1 MLGPMSHLPF
11 TKYYLGHPL
20 RSNAGFTLIELII
33 VTSIVAILL
42 AVGVPS
48 FKYVTQANRSSS
60 EINGLLGD
68 MQFARAEAIREG
80 QTVTV
85 CPSVDQASCSVSTSW
100 QTGWLVYSDTG
111 VPPAPASILKI
122 QKAFSGLDT
131 LKSDN
136 GIKSVT
142 FSRDGFAFGLGPNP
156 VTFTLHDSTVNAQY
170 TRCLSLSIIGALSTQ
185 IGGATTAENNP
196 C

>member
-1 MLGPMSHLPF
+1 MSHLPF

-85 CPSVDQASCSVSTSW
+85 CPSIDQASCSVSTSW

-131 LKSDN
+131 LQSDN

-142 FSRDGFAFGLGPNP
+142 FSRDGFAFGLGTQSSHIHSARLDFERAVHPLP
-156 VTFTLHDSTVNAQY
+156 VAVHY
-170 TRCLSLSIIGALSTQ
+170 RCALDADRRRND
-185 IGGATTAENNP
+185 GGE
-196 C
+196 